1 MGTGAAALRASVA
14 EGRMRKGIA
23 LAVLAAALLAGP
35 AEAACSSC
43 CPSEAQ
49 RELAL
54 GSESCCGDNCAPILE
69 RAPADSVPAGGHR
82 SWPGPIA
89 AAVAVAPI
97 PLPEPSAA
105 STAAA
110 AFDLPP
116 PLLLRPSQLRL

>member
-14 EGRMRKGIA
+14 EGRMRKGIS

-54 GSESCCGDNCAPILE
+54 GTENCCGDECAPILE

-89 AAVAVAPI
+89 AVAVAPI
-97 PLPEPSAA
+97 PLPEPSAV